1 MSAPATDDEADVFA
15 DLRRCAVFELQLD
28 SYRYDKHS
36 RPQETNQLLR
46 SPFQALLPSL
56 VAPGLYLG
64 TAEQLSLN
72 ASMHGTSQMALRSSF

>member
-28 SYRYDKHS
+28 SYRHS

-56 VAPGLYLG
+56 VAPDLYLG